1 MNCSAA
7 RHLID
12 EYMENRLGR
21 IERQRLE
28 LHLARCPSCSE
39 EVHTQSV
46 LERMVWQAL
55 SASVEHRSLSSAT
68 SARIVQEA
76 QLGLHRAVWSN
87 RFTVGAR
94 MMAIAATAALVL
106 VGLFVLL
113 GQIPIPS
120 ELSPITLLPVRQLVL
135 SGRQPDTVVSIQEP
149 TLYEL
154 DSVSVS
160 SADPPALS
168 LSRSEHI
175 IEPQRLQP
183 GEAYTVTVYLLSDL
197 PEPLDMAH
205 VDLEM
210 TGPTGYFQFPLTVKG
225 PLPAHGVSVLR
236 VKSDALADL
245 CQEKYLISPTDIF
258 SVPGSY
264 LVRVVLSGPLA
275 PQEQ

>member
-1 MNCSAA
+1 MNCSTA

-21 IERQRLE
+21 VERQRLE

-55 SASVEHRSLSSAT
+55 TSSVEHRNLSTAT

-76 QLGLHRAVWSN
+76 HLGLHRAVWSN
-87 RFTVGAR
+87 RFIVGAR

-120 ELSPITLLPVRQLVL
+120 ELSPITLLPVRRLVL

-160 SADPPALS
+160 STDPPALS
-168 LSRSEHI
+168 LSRSKHI
-175 IEPQRLQP
+175 IEPLRLQP
-183 GEAYTVTVYLLSDL
+183 GEAYTVTVYLLSNL
-197 PEPLDMAH
+197 PEPLGMAH

-210 TGPTGYFQFPLTVKG
+210 TGPTGHYQFPLTVKG

-264 LVRVVLSGPLA
+264 VVRVVLSGPLV